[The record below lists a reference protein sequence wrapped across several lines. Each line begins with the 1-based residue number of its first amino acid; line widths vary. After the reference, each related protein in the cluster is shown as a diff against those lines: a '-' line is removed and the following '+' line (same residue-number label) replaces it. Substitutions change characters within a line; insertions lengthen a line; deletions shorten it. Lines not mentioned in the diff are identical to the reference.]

1 MQVFKNC
8 KSLMQFYLIAV
19 INDFQASNMLIDTFS
34 LYIMVLIII
43 DVYNRPWSPSHPTV
57 RHLMAVA

>member
-1 MQVFKNC
+1 
-8 KSLMQFYLIAV
+8 MQFYLIAV